1 MSLKI
6 TSQATSTLSGFT
18 AYHTG
23 HSDDDK
29 GNGEQLSH
37 IEGHSCLEID
47 LVGLRVFD
55 EEAERENQRENE
67 AKVKT
72 AADFFS

>member
-1 MSLKI
+1 MIVLYVSF
-6 TSQATSTLSGFT
+6 SHPFSTHH
-18 AYHTG
+18 AR
-23 HSDDDK
+23 HSDDDE

-55 EEAERENQRENE
+55 EEAERENQREDE

-72 AADFFS
+72 AADGLG

>member
-1 MSLKI
+1 MIVLYVSF
-6 TSQATSTLSGFT
+6 SHPFSTHH
-18 AYHTG
+18 ARHT
-23 HSDDDK
+23 DDDE

-37 IEGHSCLEID
+37 VEGHSCLEID

>member
-1 MSLKI
+1 MS
-6 TSQATSTLSGFT
+6 
-18 AYHTG
+18 HV
-23 HSDDDK
+23 
-29 GNGEQLSH
+29 
-37 IEGHSCLEID
+37 EGHSSLEID

-55 EEAERENQRENE
+55 EEAERENQREDE

>member
-1 MSLKI
+1 MIVLYVSF
-6 TSQATSTLSGFT
+6 SHPFSTH
-18 AYHTG
+18 HTR
-23 HSDDDK
+23 HSDDDE
-29 GNGEQLSH
+29 GHGEQLSH
-37 IEGHSCLEID
+37 VEGHSSLEID

-55 EEAERENQRENE
+55 EEAERENQREDE

>member
-1 MSLKI
+1 MIVLYVSF
-6 TSQATSTLSGFT
+6 SHPFSTH
-18 AYHTG
+18 HTR
-23 HSDDDK
+23 HSDDDE
-29 GNGEQLSH
+29 GHGEQLAH
-37 IEGHSCLEID
+37 VEGHSSLEID

-67 AKVKT
+67 AKIKT

>member
-1 MSLKI
+1 MIVLYVSF
-6 TSQATSTLSGFT
+6 SHPFSTHH
-18 AYHTG
+18 AR
-23 HSDDDK
+23 HSDNDE

-37 IEGHSCLEID
+37 VEGHSSLEID
-47 LVGLRVFD
+47 LVGFRVFD